1 MILLDGNEW
10 RERKTLERDNTNIV
24 KIASKEIEKYF
35 FSVGLKFECFKQVIL
50 SAHMI
55 NTPKMERIISLWKVH
70 RVEETSR
77 RNDNGTIIVTLER
90 A

>member
-1 MILLDGNEW
+1 MDGNEW
-10 RERKTLERDNTNIV
+10 KEKRTLEKDNTNIV
-24 KIASKEIEKYF
+24 KIASKDIWLYF
-35 FSVGLKFECFKQVIL
+35 FSVAIKFECFKQVIL

-55 NTPKMERIISLWKVH
+55 HTPKMERIISLWKVH